1 MMATRRCQAL
11 SLAIAVA
18 IALMSARPARAQQSQ
33 SITQV
38 LSFLM
43 TNRSI
48 PTDDFVR
55 DEQAAIA
62 TSNAI
67 SNLLVLE
74 LASLPSSSAAGF
86 SYRLDPALGTVI
98 RSSDSFGPVFTERAL
113 MAGRDRAS
121 LGVSYRS
128 TMFDSIDG
136 RNLRDGTLLST
147 ASILTGDPAPFD
159 VETVSLRIR
168 TDAMTI
174 TGTYGITDRLDVTAG
189 LPFVRVTLQG
199 ERVDTYRGRRLL
211 QAAGSATA
219 AGIGDLVLRGRYNVF
234 RDGASG
240 VSIGAELRVPTGR
253 EEDLLGA
260 GQAAITPRIIAS
272 YEGDRAGVHG
282 EFGYSFDNVA
292 NAVSY
297 AAAGTLVAAPRVTLI
312 GEVLGRRL
320 DGLGRLVETTLPHP
334 RLAGVETIRLT
345 GSGES
350 TERVD
355 LVGGIKWNVGG
366 TWLMTASV
374 LRALTSVGLNA
385 KWVPS
390 LTFDYWF
397 GE

>member
-1 MMATRRCQAL
+1 MAPRRCQAL

-18 IALMSARPARAQQSQ
+18 FALTSARSARAQQSQ
-33 SITQV
+33 SITEV

-98 RSSDSFGPVFTERAL
+98 RSSDSFGPVYTERAL

-128 TMFDSIDG
+128 TMFDNIDG

-147 ASILTGDPAPFD
+147 ASILTGDAAPFD

-168 TDAMTI
+168 TDAMTV

-219 AGIGDLVLRGRYNVF
+219 AGIGDLVLRGRYNVY

-253 EEDLLGA
+253 EEDLLGT

-282 EFGYSFDNVA
+282 EFGYSFDKVA

-297 AAAGTLVAAPRVTLI
+297 SAAGTVVAAPRVTLI
-312 GEVLGRRL
+312 GELLGRRL

-345 GSGES
+345 GSGET

-355 LVGGIKWNVGG
+355 LVAGIKWNVGG

-385 KWVPS
+385 NWVPS